1 MLIQQFFRRP
11 KTMDQIL
18 SAFAEAHDDLQDH
31 ADYHR
36 DQVID
41 KNDKIHRLGGE
52 LDGHR
57 KSMAHAE
64 RVREALTPFLPEH
77 FSP

>member
-36 DQVID
+36 D
-41 KNDKIHRLGGE
+41 
-52 LDGHR
+52 GHR